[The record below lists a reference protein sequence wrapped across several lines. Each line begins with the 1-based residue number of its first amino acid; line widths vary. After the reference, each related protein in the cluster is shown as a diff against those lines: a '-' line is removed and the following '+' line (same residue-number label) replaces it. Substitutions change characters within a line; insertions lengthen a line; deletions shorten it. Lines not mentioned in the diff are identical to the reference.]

1 MKKLFVTFRIFT
13 GILPIF
19 ELRIAL
25 CCALEL
31 CVCVCVCVF
40 YVCFMLVICML
51 ISNYLRV
58 NNIPYSKVLPNLFT
72 KAVV

>member
-1 MKKLFVTFRIFT
+1 M
-13 GILPIF
+13 
-19 ELRIAL
+19 
-25 CCALEL
+25 
-31 CVCVCVCVF
+31 CVCVCGVC
-40 YVCFMLVICML
+40 VCFMLVICML

>member
-1 MKKLFVTFRIFT
+1 MKKLFVTFWIFT

-31 CVCVCVCVF
+31 CMCVCVLCVF
-40 YVCFMLVICML
+40 YA
-51 ISNYLRV
+51 SNMHANEQLLK
-58 NNIPYSKVLPNLFT
+58 SE
-72 KAVV
+72 